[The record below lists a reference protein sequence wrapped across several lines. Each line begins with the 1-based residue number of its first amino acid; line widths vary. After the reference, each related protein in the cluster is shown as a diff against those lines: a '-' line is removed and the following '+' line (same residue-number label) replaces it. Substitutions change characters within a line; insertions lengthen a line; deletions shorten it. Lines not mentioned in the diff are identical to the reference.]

1 MDCNFRNSLDKII
14 STEIRKI
21 ETGSRFKSSQTFF
34 AGVTIGKPPKVSH
47 QTKEEIPIKKLR
59 YNIKETIIF
68 IYNGVSYLNSS
79 YIE

>member
-34 AGVTIGKPPKVSH
+34 AGLTIGKPPKVSH
-47 QTKEEIPIKKLR
+47 QTKEEIPLKKIMIQHKR
-59 YNIKETIIF
+59 NHNI
-68 IYNGVSYLNSS
+68 
-79 YIE
+79 YIQWCILFE

>member
-34 AGVTIGKPPKVSH
+34 AGVTIGKPQKVSH
-47 QTKEEIPIKKLR
+47 QTKEEIPLKKL
-59 YNIKETIIF
+59 
-68 IYNGVSYLNSS
+68 
-79 YIE
+79 